1 MKYHYE
7 EQTSSIPD
15 TPPLASFMAPTESPT
30 VVPAINNT
38 ALDANEQSTQTK
50 VISVG
55 FTESFKAQASTGYKL
70 GKGLYEQGKSYLPNQ
85 AFLTA
90 DQYEHSPYKT
100 PGKTYPRGISEN
112 IAKMRFDEYQ
122 ETKRKDMVFSKL
134 YAQYPTTTKIA
145 SFAGG
150 LAGTLVDPVSLVAL
164 AAATALCPPA
174 GTAATTARL
183 TGLTRWGVTAAKDIS
198 LGTAFGTLG
207 GAEQYAK
214 GKVYGEDVKAADI
227 LTSALYGGFFGMG
240 ITAVRG
246 AISGAK
252 FAWGKMQDM
261 KNVKNLKEDIH
272 GAMISP
278 ASDLNI
284 KIRAISQLEEGKQ
297 VDITPY
303 FKAAASQEKYTTESL
318 ADITEAKKFAE
329 DADSA
334 ASFESLA
341 AIADTHIPAP
351 AFEEF
356 VEAEAERA
364 ERIEKPKDA
373 DMPNI
378 QHEKTE
384 RTEKQASQQEHLEE
398 NFEKTVR
405 EYVKNNKTGT
415 LDEGLQAHL
424 AGITGRGISARD
436 SIAAY
441 VKARRNNTL
450 LSFWEDLKKR
460 GAADY
465 FASKNLMAEIEIAKA
480 LRGEATDDAL
490 ANQVAAAFKPLQEEL
505 RTAINNL
512 GGEVTTKEGYIT
524 HFSHDPIKAAYT
536 HETPLERLQY
546 RFSSPFMNEA
556 SLNEVAFK
564 RWKETHL
571 PLLDIEKTFSNKE
584 TVGDMGASA
593 PETIEKA
600 LRNMFNRI
608 AAREKYKDAEHGIAE
623 RWSRSQFFVY
633 KDAAS
638 FVKANR
644 IYGQGNV
651 FDAMINTLK
660 GESQTIAL
668 AEKLGLN
675 PKATFENVLEK
686 LKRTEGMTP
695 AGIKKLERQRLIFDN
710 VSDFSRSPYDASSA
724 ITNNLL
730 TWEYLSKAANITIA
744 SLNDV
749 VHQTALQQKLFGR
762 SALGAALNTLRTQP
776 KEFLRVLAESIGK
789 KYITRNDLGVT
800 AELARVMALDL
811 HSRYNEA
818 PINKLAQLMNSA
830 SGINAWDTA
839 SIRHATIC
847 TARELFLNS
856 TRSFDGLNGLNVSK
870 KLNPNLRKTLLQ
882 YGIDSKDWDLI
893 RKNPFKDKN
902 GKGYITIDTSNY
914 SKESVAE
921 YLGKPVGEITP
932 KEIEA
937 TQKQMRFKLLIMNQ
951 DVVDYYRL
959 APDTVERS
967 LPLMRN
973 KDFLSRTFM
982 QFKGYP
988 IALTRRILS
997 LVMENSV
1004 EGFRENGF
1012 VGMAKALPKDL
1023 IPVATYIG
1031 EGLALGYVTNSLL
1044 RLTQG
1049 KIPLDPMQVDTWKK
1063 AAAYSGSGGLYATAL
1078 EHLTSHISHGNF
1090 DTLSSL
1096 AGPAW
1101 SDINH
1106 VGQVITKGIGEQK
1119 LARTNFYKLISGNLP
1134 LINLPYTREAFNYLI
1149 GWRMFE
1155 TMAPNAFRKMIKREK
1170 DNWIVDPREYLGS

>member
-7 EQTSSIPD
+7 EQNDRSEKNENLQPEQIQPALPILPGFDDNSKGSILLSTSS
-15 TPPLASFMAPTESPT
+15 
-30 VVPAINNT
+30 NT
-38 ALDANEQSTQTK
+38 HLDNEQPTQAE
-50 VISVG
+50 VIYEA
-55 FTESFKAQASTGYKL
+55 FTENFKTQASTGYKL
-70 GKGLYEQGKSYLPNQ
+70 GKGVYQQGKSFLPNQ
-85 AFLTA
+85 TFLTA
-90 DQYEHSPYKT
+90 DQYEQSPYKI
-100 PGKTYPRGISEN
+100 PGKTYPKGVAEN
-112 IAKMRFDEYQ
+112 IAKMRYDEYQ
-122 ETKRKDMVFSKL
+122 ETKRKEMVFSKL
-134 YAQYPTTTKIA
+134 YAQYPKTTKIA
-145 SFAGG
+145 AFVGG
-150 LAGTLVDPVSLVAL
+150 MVGALVDPAFLAL
-164 AAATALCPPA
+164 IAASALCPPA
-174 GTAATTARL
+174 GAAATTARL
-183 TGLTRWGVTAAKDIS
+183 AGLTRWGVTAAKDIS
-198 LGTAFGTLG
+198 IGTTFGVLA

-214 GKVYGEDVKAADI
+214 GRVYDEDVKAADI
-227 LTSALYGGFFGMG
+227 LTSGLYGGMFGMG
-240 ITAVRG
+240 VTVTRG

-252 FAWGKMQDM
+252 AAWGKMQE
-261 KNVKNLKEDIH
+261 VKNLKGDIH
-272 GAMISP
+272 GAFISP

-303 FKAAASQEKYTTESL
+303 FKAAASQEKYTTAPL
-318 ADITEAKKFAE
+318 ADITSAKEAKEFAK
-329 DADSA
+329 DADSIA
-334 ASFESLA
+334 DYEHLE
-341 AIADTHIPAP
+341 AIASTHISPP
-351 AFEEF
+351 PFEEF
-356 VEAEAERA
+356 VAAEAERSVFSDNPLKKLA
-364 ERIEKPKDA
+364 E
-373 DMPNI
+373 I
-378 QHEKTE
+378 QML
-384 RTEKQASQQEHLEE
+384 QQEHLEG
-398 NFEKTVR
+398 NIEKAIR
-405 EYVKNNKTGT
+405 DYVKNNKIAT

-465 FASKNLMAEIEIAKA
+465 FASKSPIAEIEIAKA

-490 ANQVAAAFKPLQEEL
+490 ATQVAAAFKPLQEEL

-546 RFSSPFMNEA
+546 RLSNPFMDEA
-556 SLNEVAFK
+556 TLNEVSFK
-564 RWKETHL
+564 RWKDTHL
-571 PLLDIEKTFSNKE
+571 PLLDIEKTFAAGDAGISAEKQE
-584 TVGDMGASA
+584 T
-593 PETIEKA
+593 A

-608 AAREKYKDAEHGIAE
+608 VAREKYKDAEFGIAE
-623 RWSRSQFFVY
+623 KWSRSQFFVY

-638 FVKANR
+638 FVQANR

-695 AGIKKLERQRLIFDN
+695 AGIKKLERQRLVFDN
-710 VSDFSRSPYDASSA
+710 VSGFSGSPYDASSV

-730 TWEYLSKAANITIA
+730 TWEYLTKAANITIA

-749 VHQTALQQKLFGR
+749 VHQIALQQKLFGR
-762 SALGAALNTLRTQP
+762 STLGAALNTLRTQP
-776 KEFLRVLAESIGK
+776 KEFIRVLAESLGK
-789 KYITRNDLGVT
+789 KTITQNDLSVT

-811 HSRYNEA
+811 HSRYNEG
-818 PINKLAQLMNSA
+818 PVNKLAQLMNSA

-856 TRSFDGLNGLNVSK
+856 RYSFDGLK
-870 KLNPNLRKTLLQ
+870 KLNTDLRKTLLQ

-893 RKNPFKDKN
+893 RKNPFKDRN
-902 GKGYITIDTSNY
+902 GKGYITVDTSNY
-914 SKESVAE
+914 SKESVAQ
-921 YLGKPVGEITP
+921 YLGKPAGEVTQ
-932 KEIEA
+932 KELEA
-937 TQKQMRFKLLIMNQ
+937 TKKQMRFKLLIMNQ

-959 APDTVERS
+959 TPDAVEHS

-988 IALTRRILS
+988 VALTRRILS
-997 LVMENSV
+997 LVMENSI
-1004 EGFRENGF
+1004 EGFRESGF
-1012 VGMAKALPKDL
+1012 VGIAKALPKDM

-1031 EGLALGYVTNSLL
+1031 EGLALGYAANSLL

-1049 KIPLDPMQVDTWKK
+1049 KTPLDPTEVDTWKK

-1078 EHLTSHISHGNF
+1078 EHLTSAHGNF
-1090 DTLSSL
+1090 DTLASL
-1096 AGPAW
+1096 AGPIWA
-1101 SDINH
+1101 DINH
-1106 VGQVITKGIGEQK
+1106 VGQIATKGIGEHK
-1119 LARTNFYKLISGNLP
+1119 LARTNLYKLISGNLP
-1134 LINLPYTREAFNYLI
+1134 LVNLPYIREAFNYLI

-1155 TMAPNAFRKMIKREK
+1155 TMAPNAFRKMIKREQGS
-1170 DNWIVDPREYLGS
+1170 WIVDPREYLGS